1 LPSTPRLRLES
12 RYAFRNVSSIEGFAA
27 SVDGVTGVVS
37 TGVVEMVTSGAGEDT
52 ASPAPEATASE
63 VVESDIIH
71 LG

>member
-1 LPSTPRLRLES
+1 
-12 RYAFRNVSSIEGFAA
+12 
-27 SVDGVTGVVS
+27 
-37 TGVVEMVTSGAGEDT
+37 MVTSGAGEDT